1 MQLLANPTSPYV
13 RVAMIEKGLEI
24 EPTLVDPLA
33 DDPRLRAA
41 NAATRVP
48 TLLLDDGTPL
58 AESLLIVPWLELAR
72 PAPAWPSLTGRDA
85 ATAAGVL
92 SRAGIALGAIDAAVH
107 TIITRKVT
115 VKMLFDETP
124 VGLRRRRTRVEG
136 LQRLAAP
143 VTVLGGARTG
153 TAPGSAAPTLD
164 AICAVV
170 LYGYQQLRFADQP
183 WLPTTRGLQALAE
196 ALQQRPSFART
207 MPRAASS
214 GGRGEGRAG
223 RRAGFEVRNQGAHR
237 GLGGRLAA
245 GAQLHAPRGPRVDQR
260 QHLQV
265 HRVGEAAGR
274 ANGVRTT
281 GS

>member
-41 NAATRVP
+41 NAVTRVP
-48 TLLLDDGTPL
+48 TLLLDDGSPL
-58 AESLLIVPWLELAR
+58 AESLLIVQWLELAR
-72 PAPAWPSLTGRDA
+72 PAPAWPSLTGSDA
-85 ATAAGVL
+85 ATAAGVR

-115 VKMLFDETP
+115 VPVLFDETP
-124 VGLRRRRTRVEG
+124 VGLRRRRTMVEG
-136 LQRLAAP
+136 LQCLAAP
-143 VTVLGGARTG
+143 LTVLGGARTG

-183 WLPTTRGLQALAE
+183 LVAHHAGPASPGRCAAATAVVCPHDAARGVIR
-196 ALQQRPSFART
+196 RPRRGQGRP
-207 MPRAASS
+207 PR
-214 GGRGEGRAG
+214 
-223 RRAGFEVRNQGAHR
+223 
-237 GLGGRLAA
+237 RLR
-245 GAQLHAPRGPRVDQR
+245 GAQSRCPPGSGWAVGCGCRLHAPRGPRFDQR

-265 HRVGEAAGR
+265 HRVGEAAGH

-281 GS
+281 RS